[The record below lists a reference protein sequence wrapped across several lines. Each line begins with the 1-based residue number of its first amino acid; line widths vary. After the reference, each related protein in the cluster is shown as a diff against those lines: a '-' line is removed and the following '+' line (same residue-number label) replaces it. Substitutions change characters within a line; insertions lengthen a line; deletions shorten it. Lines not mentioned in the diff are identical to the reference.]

1 MVCFQILDDIL
12 PSFKRTEQLDKED
25 KRTELLDKEQS
36 QKILHQ
42 PGDEALEMVGDE
54 VSSPVGQDFL
64 QIPLESLIDL
74 LEFVQKLVTLFSTL
88 QNLRP

>member
-36 QKILHQ
+36 QKSLHQ

-88 QNLRP
+88 QNSRP